1 MGPKC
6 SAKVLSTLPKQK
18 VDCYVPYRKK
28 KKKKHQKPLFNQ
40 LHSDMSYGAAGPES
54 NFSKST
60 VAIKKCLQTET
71 CVL

>member
-18 VDCYVPYRKK
+18 LTVVYLIGGKK
-28 KKKKHQKPLFNQ
+28 KTTLFNK

-60 VAIKKCLQTET
+60 VDIKKCL
-71 CVL
+71 

>member
-1 MGPKC
+1 MYLTG
-6 SAKVLSTLPKQK
+6 
-18 VDCYVPYRKK
+18 KK